1 MTKET
6 IELRSEEVQ
15 EIMGTVPSW
24 IVRWGIATVLAA
36 ILIVL
41 LISSFV
47 YYPDVIA
54 GEIMLTTKVPPAKA
68 VVRSSGRIR
77 QIYVHEGQYVKAG
90 DVLAEMENPSAA
102 DNIVF
107 LNSLV
112 AGFDAFYEN
121 PEQYSADWLD
131 RELIA
136 GEMQQEYN
144 SLRKACKD
152 FQVFLST
159 AYYTA
164 RISNL
169 REQIENYH
177 TLTGIIQKQLAL
189 ARLELKNSEERYET
203 DKELY
208 AGRVISKMEFKN
220 TEDLWLQKQREYES
234 INRSLADHQVLL
246 MESRKMLLDM
256 EYEYSEQKRGYILTA
271 QHIINNIRNLI
282 NQWEQNYLFIAPV
295 SGEVSFLSNWSDN
308 QYVVAGEELFAIV
321 PSGRELSGVVYLSS
335 DGLGKIRQGQKARIQ
350 IYDYPHEQYGQLMG
364 SVVSIAP
371 VARENKYKITV
382 ALTGGLYTSY
392 NRQLDFKP
400 EMKGSV
406 EIITEQLSILD
417 RIFNKLRKLLK
428 NSLT

>member
-1 MTKET
+1 MQKWK
-6 IELRSEEVQ
+6 IRALR
-15 EIMGTVPSW
+15 
-24 IVRWGIATVLAA
+24 
-36 ILIVL
+36 
-41 LISSFV
+41 
-47 YYPDVIA
+47 
-54 GEIMLTTKVPPAKA
+54 TT
-68 VVRSSGRIR
+68 
-77 QIYVHEGQYVKAG
+77 
-90 DVLAEMENPSAA
+90 LF
-102 DNIVF
+102 F

-131 RELIA
+131 KELIA

-159 AYYTA
+159 AYYTT

-177 TLTGIIQKQLAL
+177 ALTGIIQKQLAL
-189 ARLELKNSEERYET
+189 ARLELENSEERYET

-282 NQWEQNYLFIAPV
+282 NQWEQNYLLKAPV
-295 SGEVSFLSNWSDN
+295 SGEVSFLGNWSDN

-350 IYDYPHEQYGQLMG
+350 VYDYPHEQYGQLMG

-382 ALTGGLYTSY
+382 ALTSGLYTSY